1 MSDWTERRVLV
12 VGLGG
17 LACPALWALAEAG
30 VRRWVL
36 MDDDVVDETNL
47 HRQVIYEPQD
57 VGRPKL
63 EAMAHRLVE
72 RGVDA
77 REIEL
82 VPSRLLPDNARSHVS
97 SVDLVLEGADNYAT
111 KFLAADAC
119 FLERKPIVHGA
130 AVGWQATAWAV
141 APRGRPC
148 YRCLFEDV
156 PEGPPRDCNS
166 VGVMGPVVGFAG
178 ALMAD
183 LALDILKPTAGP
195 RYGTLIAFD
204 GLRDRLRQVSVP
216 ARPACPLCSERPRF
230 FDIEEARYCGQTCA
244 A

>member
-1 MSDWTERRVLV
+1 MSDWTEQRVLV

-47 HRQVIYEPQD
+47 HRQVMYEPQD
-57 VGRPKL
+57 VGKPKI
-63 EAMAHRLVE
+63 EAMAQRLCE

-77 REIEL
+77 RDIEA
-82 VPSRLLPDNARSHVS
+82 VSSRLLPENAREYVRHA
-97 SVDLVLEGADNYAT
+97 DLVLEGADNYAT

-119 FLERKPIVHGA
+119 LLERKPIVHGA
-130 AVGWQATAWAV
+130 AVAWQATVWAV
-141 APRGRPC
+141 ARHGRPC

-156 PEGPPRDCNS
+156 PEGPAQDCNS

-183 LALDILKPTAGP
+183 LALDILQANAEP
-195 RYGTLIAFD
+195 RYGALLAFD
-204 GLRDRLRQVSVP
+204 GKRDQLRRVSVP
-216 ARPACPLCSERPRF
+216 ARPACPLCSEKPRF
-230 FDIEEARYCGQTCA
+230 FDVEEARYCGQTCA